1 MKLKVVLLA
10 FLFAMISIAN
20 AQDEAVD
27 MLMFEPV
34 YNSYSP
40 NVVSTVILENGQ
52 EVKGFRDDVDR
63 KKGQIYYVKLK
74 DSVTGEK
81 KEFNANEI
89 KEMYLFPGG
98 LEKLSKTVGHVF
110 NARQWESRDL
120 QADLIDKG
128 FIFFKKQ
135 TVSLKNKK
143 DERDLL
149 MQLINPKFSS
159 LIEVYGDPMA
169 KKTTSLGIGGFN
181 LAGGLAKSYYFK
193 KGDAIFWLEKKNLDD
208 YYDTLFGDNADFME
222 KYPKKDIKWKML
234 GEYVFMYTKM
244 SVE

>member
-1 MKLKVVLLA
+1 MKLKLVVA
-10 FLFAMISIAN
+10 FLFATIGIAN
-20 AQDEAVD
+20 AQDVEVD

-40 NVVSTVILENGQ
+40 NVVSTVILENGD

-74 DSVTGEK
+74 DSVSGEK
-81 KEFNANEI
+81 KEFNAKEI

-98 LEKLSKTVGHVF
+98 FEKLTQTTGHLF
-110 NARQWESRDL
+110 NVRQWESRDL
-120 QADLIDKG
+120 QSDLIDKG

-143 DERDLL
+143 DESDVL

-159 LIEVYGDPMA
+159 FIEVYGDPMA
-169 KKTTSLGIGGFN
+169 KKTTGLGIGGFN
-181 LAGGLAKSYYFK
+181 VAGGLAKSYYFK
-193 KGDAIFWLEKKNLDD
+193 KGEDIFWLEKKNLDD
-208 YYDTLFGDNADFME
+208 YYDKLFGDNANFMA
-222 KYPKKDIKWKML
+222 KYPKKKIKWKML

-244 SVE
+244 SVK

>member
-1 MKLKVVLLA
+1 MKLRVLLA
-10 FLFAMISIAN
+10 LLFASVSLIN
-20 AQDEAVD
+20 AQDEKID

-40 NVVSTVILENGQ
+40 NVVSKVILEDGTVV
-52 EVKGFRDDVDR
+52 EGFRDDVDR

-74 DSVTGEK
+74 DSITGEK
-81 KEFNANEI
+81 KEFNAEQI

-98 LEKLSKTVGHVF
+98 FEKFTKSASYMF
-110 NARQWESRDL
+110 DARRWGSQDL
-120 QADLIDKG
+120 QSDLIDKG

-143 DERDLL
+143 DERELL

-169 KKTTSLGIGGFN
+169 KKTTGLGIGGFN
-181 LAGGLAKSYYFK
+181 VAGGLAKSYYFK
-193 KGDAIFWLEKKNLDD
+193 KGDNIFWLEKKNLDD
-208 YYDTLFGDNADFME
+208 YYENLFGDNTEFMA
-222 KYPKKDIKWKML
+222 KYPKKNIKWKML

-244 SVE
+244 SLE

>member
-1 MKLKVVLLA
+1 MKFKLVFIFLLTTVC
-10 FLFAMISIAN
+10 FVN
-20 AQDEAVD
+20 AQDEKVD

-34 YNSYSP
+34 FNSYSP
-40 NVVSTVILENGQ
+40 NVVSTLILENGE

-74 DSVTGEK
+74 DSITGEK
-81 KEFNANEI
+81 KEFNATEI

-98 LEKLSKTVGHVF
+98 FEKLTKAAGHVF
-110 NARQWESRDL
+110 DVRRWESQDL
-120 QADLIDKG
+120 QSDLIDKG

-143 DERDLL
+143 DERELL

-159 LIEVYGDPMA
+159 FIEVYGDPMA
-169 KKTTSLGIGGFN
+169 KKTTGLGIGGFN
-181 LAGGLAKSYYFK
+181 VAGGLAKSYYFK
-193 KGDAIFWLEKKNLDD
+193 KGDDIFWLEKKNLDD
-208 YYDTLFGDNADFME
+208 YYDQLFGDNAEFMA
-222 KYPKKDIKWKML
+222 KYPENKIKWKML

-244 SVE
+244 SVK